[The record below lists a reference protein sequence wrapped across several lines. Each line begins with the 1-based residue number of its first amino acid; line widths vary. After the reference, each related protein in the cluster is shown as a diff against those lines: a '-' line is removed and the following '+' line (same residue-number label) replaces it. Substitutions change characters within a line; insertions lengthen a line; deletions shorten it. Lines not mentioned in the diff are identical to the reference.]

1 MNQPKTVTI
10 KTHTLYT
17 VQTYQASAYKTWNDF
32 IGSAKN
38 ATFLFHR
45 DFMEYHS
52 DRFTDHSVLV
62 YKGSKLVAVLPAN
75 VVDQQLYSH
84 QGLTYGGLV
93 LSPKVKLTDVIEGCQ
108 ALLKHL
114 HDQGITTLHLKE
126 LPSFYSELPS
136 EEMAYVLQLAQAK
149 CTRVDTAS
157 VIDYRNRLSIQSN
170 RIEGVKK
177 AKKQG
182 LCMEETH
189 DFTAFW
195 DEILLPNLDKRH
207 SAKPTHTLEEII
219 QLKAKFSKNIRQ
231 FNVYKE
237 DQIVAGATI
246 FETKTTAHVQYI
258 SANEQKQELGALD
271 FLFSALITDT
281 FSGKWFFDF
290 GISNEQQGKKLNKGL
305 SYWKECFG
313 ARTHVHRFYE
323 IETANHHLLNDVW
336 L

>member
-1 MNQPKTVTI
+1 
-10 KTHTLYT
+10 
-17 VQTYQASAYKTWNDF
+17 
-32 IGSAKN
+32 
-38 ATFLFHR
+38 
-45 DFMEYHS
+45 MEYHS
-52 DRFTDHSVLV
+52 DRFTDHSLLV

-75 VVDQQLYSH
+75 KVGQELYSH

-93 LSPKVKLTDVIEGCQ
+93 LAPKVKLVDVIEICQ
-108 ALLKHL
+108 ALLKQVRG
-114 HDQGITTLHLKE
+114 QGITKLHLKE

-136 EEMAYVLQLAQAK
+136 EEMAYVLQLVQAT

-177 AKKQG
+177 AKKHG
-182 LCMEETH
+182 LRIEEMN

-195 DEILLPNLDKRH
+195 NEILLPNLEKRH
-207 SAKPTHTLEEII
+207 GATPTHTLKEI
-219 QLKAKFSKNIRQ
+219 QSLKAKFPKNIRQ

-271 FLFSALITDT
+271 FLFSTLITDT
-281 FSGKWFFDF
+281 FSGKGYFDF
-290 GISNEQQGKKLNKGL
+290 GISNEQQGQKLNKGL

-313 ARTHVHRFYE
+313 ARTHVHRFYK